1 MAELTTLDFSKLEG
15 VTPVIP
21 EVETLDIVEE
31 KVEEVSVPLTQSS
44 EIDFSKL
51 EGVTSINKEPTSI
64 TQAPTS
70 ILDFSKL
77 EGVTNVDNTPKTLS
91 TDNYSNFEKIRYGID
106 KQNTFFGN
114 LYRVAKAGTQAAF
127 DSDLEFKDYAIRNF
141 NEEQRDL
148 KIKYGN
154 LASGAYDDDVLVQAA
169 EMATFMADP
178 FYLFAYMSPW
188 GRAATATYKGL
199 ATISGVTIGLDT
211 MLDQL
216 ATTGKVDAASVAT
229 STVAGAALG
238 PLSVSAFRGI
248 KKLLPTV
255 DSKELTKVLQV
266 LEGQKAKQIGVSKP
280 EFKKLQAIAG
290 DKELIA
296 ANKKIKELTTKP
308 FEALKKTR

>member
-1 MAELTTLDFSKLEG
+1 MAEELQTN
-15 VTPVIP
+15 
-21 EVETLDIVEE
+21 IVEGYTIAN
-31 KVEEVSVPLTQSS
+31 SNIS
-44 EIDFSKL
+44 
-51 EGVTSINKEPTSI
+51 
-64 TQAPTS
+64 
-70 ILDFSKL
+70 
-77 EGVTNVDNTPKTLS
+77 NTPPIINNQTVEPNKNTIEGYSIATTPIVAKPELNNIEGYTLSSTSTTPQTLS
-91 TDNYSNFEKIRYGID
+91 TDNYSNFQKIRYGID

-127 DSDLEFKDYAIRNF
+127 DSKLEFKDYATRNF
-141 NEEQRDL
+141 NKEQRDL

-266 LEGQKAKQIGVSKP
+266 LEGQKAKQIGVSKS
-280 EFKKLQAIAG
+280 EFQKLQAIAG

-296 ANKKIKELTTKP
+296 ANKKIKDLTD
-308 FEALKKTR
+308 